1 MILKIKIDD
10 IHYNLDCSLGETI
23 ADVLERNTID
33 YPGSC
38 KIGICSTCKCRILS
52 GQSEMIQNYV
62 LTDKEI
68 KSGFVLSCQGVIEG
82 NLEVD
87 FDY

>member
-1 MILKIKIDD
+1 MILKVKLDD
-10 IHYNLDCSLGETI
+10 IHYNLDCLPGETI
-23 ADVLERNTID
+23 SDVLEKNNID

-38 KIGICSTCKCRILS
+38 QIGICSTCKCKIIS
-52 GQSEMIQNYV
+52 GKSDMIQNYV
-62 LTDKEI
+62 LTDNEI
-68 KSGFVLSCQGVIEG
+68 KSGYVLACQGVIDG